1 MVCGIL
7 VPWSEIECK
16 PLALK
21 AWSPNHWMAVEVPQ
35 GIFIFVNVN
44 NGHQTSIKKFSE
56 QSSLCASLR
65 VGSREKFFQ
74 WHVFH
79 EYLVYNKP
87 HGSFIVCVCA
97 QLVPCVWLFATPWTI
112 AHQTLLSM
120 VFSRQEY
127 WSGLPLPSPGNLPKP
142 RDRTQVSCIAG
153 RFFITWTPREAHYY
167 YYLAITIIL
176 HSPDIFF
183 NLLNFKQYLVNNNS
197 NINKINISNM
207 STIYT
212 FFFLYTHHLLKW
224 HPS

>member
-127 WSGLPLPSPGNLPKP
+127 WSGLPFPTLGYLPNLGIKPMSSVSP
-142 RDRTQVSCIAG
+142 TVSG
-153 RFFITWTPREAHYY
+153 RFSTTVPPGKPVASSCLVYSDLLLCSLVVHHGSDHLDGGSKIVS
-167 YYLAITIIL
+167 IL
-176 HSPDIFF
+176 VG
-183 NLLNFKQYLVNNNS
+183 KGQLVC
-197 NINKINISNM
+197 I
-207 STIYT
+207 
-212 FFFLYTHHLLKW
+212 
-224 HPS
+224 